1 MKKRTQQRGMSLLE
15 TVVASGAMIG
25 IGTLLLQG
33 TLTTANTLAK
43 VSASANTVSSSRLGF
58 DQISQDLMT
67 SSGLLVSYGDEFFA
81 DSSTT
86 LIIRKPKTDESFEVL
101 PNSHEVVI
109 YRLEKI
115 SGKGEPRSAILRYTG
130 EIVDSVTSKA
140 TFDKLMV
147 DYAVS
152 FNILQS
158 LETTVTGDNNNKT
171 FTLKGAPYVPPNFG
185 GTGKVKEPE
194 ESEVKGK
201 SLLTKVTKIPED
213 VLEELKEANDDAFKK
228 NSNSRHRLK
237 PSVRMAGR
245 DVIELG
251 NCTFDGTLLR
261 FEKIPR
267 AGVPIDIRIPVSP
280 SESKDIGGL
289 SAASTVYIEVKVL
302 TKGSVE
308 MGSSKPDISTYSTT
322 VKLKNR

>member
-1 MKKRTQQRGMSLLE
+1 MSLLE

-33 TLTTANTLAK
+33 TLTTAKTLAK

-58 DQISQDLMT
+58 DQIAQDLMT
-67 SSGLLVSYGDEFFA
+67 SSGLLVSLGNEFTA

-86 LIIRKPKTDESFEVL
+86 LIVRKPKTNDSYEVL
-101 PNSHEVVI
+101 PNSHDVII

-115 SGKGEPRSAILRYTG
+115 SGKGEPRSAILRYTS
-130 EIVDSVTSKA
+130 EISDGVPSKVV
-140 TFDKLMV
+140 FDKVVV
-147 DYAVS
+147 DYAAS

-158 LETTVTGDNNNKT
+158 LETTVMGDNNTKT
-171 FTLKGAPYVPPNFG
+171 FTLRGAPYTPPNFG
-185 GTGKVKEPE
+185 GSGTIKTPE
-194 ESEVKGK
+194 ESDVK
-201 SLLTKVTKIPED
+201 SLSAVSAVKTVSEDTLKSLTQANED
-213 VLEELKEANDDAFKK
+213 IFKSTCK
-228 NSNSRHRLK
+228 SRYRLK

-245 DVIELG
+245 NVIELG
-251 NCTFDGTLLR
+251 NCTLDGTLLR

-267 AGVPIDIRIPVSP
+267 AGVPIDVRIPINP
-280 SESKDIGGL
+280 TESKDIGGL

-302 TKGSVE
+302 AKGSVE
-308 MGSSKPDISTYSTT
+308 LDSPKPEISTYSTT